1 MNTYERP
8 TKAIIRKRTDRPG
21 RPWVVDY
28 RDPETKA
35 QRHKAFRTKRDAEAF
50 RDTVSTEIRHG
61 TYVDRRPMPF
71 KTFAADWLARTQ
83 PTVSPN
89 THALHEW
96 AVNGYL
102 IPAFNLLPIQSLT
115 AERIE
120 RWQAEML
127 RGIRERTPK

>member
-1 MNTYERP
+1 MASIKKCENH
-8 TKAIIRKRTDRPG
+8 PG
-21 RPWVVDY
+21 RPWEVTWREPD
-28 RDPETKA
+28 TKRLRRKSFA
-35 QRHKAFRTKRDAEAF
+35 TKRDAVAF

-61 TYVDRRPMPF
+61 TYVDRRPIPF
-71 KTFAADWLARTQ
+71 KTFATDWLARTA
-83 PTVSPN
+83 PTVSPS

-102 IPAFNLLPIQSLT
+102 IPAFNLTPIQNLT

-127 RGIRERTPK
+127 RGAHPRMDQ

>member
-1 MNTYERP
+1 MASIGKRENRP
-8 TKAIIRKRTDRPG
+8 DHPWEVTWREPATKRLRRKSF
-21 RPWVVDY
+21 
-28 RDPETKA
+28 A
-35 QRHKAFRTKRDAEAF
+35 TKRDAEAF

-61 TYVDRRPMPF
+61 TYVDRRPVPF
-71 KTFAADWLARTQ
+71 KTFATDWLARTQ

-102 IPAFNLLPIQSLT
+102 IPAFHLLPIQSLT

-127 RGIRERTPK
+127 RGITERTTR